1 MNGRLRLALVG
12 AGQTFGSFANRRNV
26 ALVKIADFGAV
37 GETDAISKPIKTV
50 GQDHFSFR
58 PNGYAL
64 NFCGSDDG
72 VTCAQADLVGMG
84 ECQCMRFPRGCHES
98 KGYTLRPVKSII
110 ETLEGNKVKLS
121 VEIDEVE
128 FDRNIDK
135 AFRKIANEIRIP
147 GFRQGKAPR
156 QLLQAQIGLGAAR
169 SQAIQDSIPEYL
181 ALAVREHDVDL
192 IATPQIEVTKGEE
205 EGVLGF
211 DATCEVR
218 PIVTVPGYNGLR
230 IELPALLVKEED
242 VDDAMK
248 SERSRHGV
256 LKDVDRAIAKGDH
269 VSLDLS
275 GSREGTPVPGL
286 NVEDWAYEV
295 GKGWVSASFDEK
307 LTGEKLGSTIT
318 YSEAPNGTTDIAEM
332 TVVVKKVQE
341 MVLDE
346 LTDEWVAEHVSEFE
360 TVDAWKASLRKRLE
374 EIKLNQTRSVFVER
388 TTAAL
393 AELVTIDIP
402 EAMIASDLQARVR
415 NTVEQFQSQ
424 GVSIDQWLSAT
435 GQTTESFIDNLRN
448 ESQKAV
454 RVDLALRAVAVAQ
467 AITASEDDIEQ
478 EIERIAMQVGRK
490 VNQVR
495 KAYQENDALTE
506 LAAQIHKSQA
516 VDWLL
521 RNSTLVDPEGN
532 AINADDLFGDESQ
545 GNSTE

>member
-1 MNGRLRLALVG
+1 
-12 AGQTFGSFANRRNV
+12 
-26 ALVKIADFGAV
+26 
-37 GETDAISKPIKTV
+37 
-50 GQDHFSFR
+50 
-58 PNGYAL
+58 
-64 NFCGSDDG
+64 
-72 VTCAQADLVGMG
+72 
-84 ECQCMRFPRGCHES
+84 
-98 KGYTLRPVKSII
+98 
-110 ETLEGNKVKLS
+110 
-121 VEIDEVE
+121 
-128 FDRNIDK
+128 
-135 AFRKIANEIRIP
+135 
-147 GFRQGKAPR
+147 
-156 QLLQAQIGLGAAR
+156 LLQAQIGLGAAR

-275 GSREGTPVPGL
+275 GSREGIPVPGL

-341 MVLDE
+341 MVLDD

-532 AINADDLFGDESQ
+532 AISADDLFGDESQ
-545 GNSTE
+545 GDSTE

>member
-1 MNGRLRLALVG
+1 
-12 AGQTFGSFANRRNV
+12 
-26 ALVKIADFGAV
+26 
-37 GETDAISKPIKTV
+37 
-50 GQDHFSFR
+50 
-58 PNGYAL
+58 
-64 NFCGSDDG
+64 
-72 VTCAQADLVGMG
+72 
-84 ECQCMRFPRGCHES
+84 MRS
-98 KGYTLRPVKSII
+98 VKSII

-192 IATPQIEVTKGEE
+192 IATPQIEVTKGEV
-205 EGVLGF
+205 EGILGF

-275 GSREGTPVPGL
+275 GTREGTPVPGL

-341 MVLDE
+341 MVLDD

-435 GQTTESFIDNLRN
+435 GQTTESFIENLRT

-454 RVDLALRAVAVAQ
+454 KVDLALRAVAVAQ
-467 AITASEDDIEQ
+467 AISASDDDIEQ
-478 EIERIAMQVGRK
+478 ELERIAMQVGRK

>member
-1 MNGRLRLALVG
+1 
-12 AGQTFGSFANRRNV
+12 
-26 ALVKIADFGAV
+26 
-37 GETDAISKPIKTV
+37 
-50 GQDHFSFR
+50 
-58 PNGYAL
+58 
-64 NFCGSDDG
+64 
-72 VTCAQADLVGMG
+72 
-84 ECQCMRFPRGCHES
+84 
-98 KGYTLRPVKSII
+98 
-110 ETLEGNKVKLS
+110 
-121 VEIDEVE
+121 
-128 FDRNIDK
+128 
-135 AFRKIANEIRIP
+135 
-147 GFRQGKAPR
+147 
-156 QLLQAQIGLGAAR
+156 LLQAQIGLGAAR

-192 IATPQIEVTKGEE
+192 IATPQIEVTKGEV
-205 EGVLGF
+205 EGILGF

-275 GSREGTPVPGL
+275 GTREGTPVPGL

-341 MVLDE
+341 MVLDD

-388 TTAAL
+388 TTSAL

-435 GQTTESFIDNLRN
+435 GQTTESFIENLRT

-454 RVDLALRAVAVAQ
+454 KVDLALRAVAVAQ
-467 AITASEDDIEQ
+467 AISASDDDIEQ
-478 EIERIAMQVGRK
+478 ELERIAMQVGRK

-532 AINADDLFGDESQ
+532 AISADDLFGDESQ

>member
-1 MNGRLRLALVG
+1 M
-12 AGQTFGSFANRRNV
+12 
-26 ALVKIADFGAV
+26 
-37 GETDAISKPIKTV
+37 
-50 GQDHFSFR
+50 
-58 PNGYAL
+58 
-64 NFCGSDDG
+64 
-72 VTCAQADLVGMG
+72 
-84 ECQCMRFPRGCHES
+84 
-98 KGYTLRPVKSII
+98 KSII

-128 FDRNIDK
+128 FDRSIDK

-192 IATPQIEVTKGEE
+192 IATPQIEVTKGEV
-205 EGVLGF
+205 EGILGF

-275 GSREGTPVPGL
+275 GTREGTPVPGL

-341 MVLDE
+341 MVLDD

-388 TTAAL
+388 TTSAL

-435 GQTTESFIDNLRN
+435 GQTTESFIENLRT

-454 RVDLALRAVAVAQ
+454 KVDLALRAVAVAQ
-467 AITASEDDIEQ
+467 AISASDDDIEQ
-478 EIERIAMQVGRK
+478 ELERIAMQVGRK

-532 AINADDLFGDESQ
+532 AISADDLFGDESQ

>member
-1 MNGRLRLALVG
+1 
-12 AGQTFGSFANRRNV
+12 
-26 ALVKIADFGAV
+26 
-37 GETDAISKPIKTV
+37 
-50 GQDHFSFR
+50 
-58 PNGYAL
+58 
-64 NFCGSDDG
+64 
-72 VTCAQADLVGMG
+72 
-84 ECQCMRFPRGCHES
+84 MRFPRGCHES

-121 VEIDEVE
+121 VEVDEVE
-128 FDRNIDK
+128 FDKNIDQ
-135 AFRKIANEIRIP
+135 AFRKIAKEVRIP

-156 QLLQAQIGLGAAR
+156 KLLEAQIGIGAAR
-169 SQAIQDSIPEYL
+169 SQAIQDAIPEYL
-181 ALAVREHDVDL
+181 SLAVREHNVDL

-205 EGVLGF
+205 DGVLGF

-275 GSREGTPVPGL
+275 GTREGTPVPGL

-506 LAAQIHKSQA
+506 LAAQIQKSQA

>member
-1 MNGRLRLALVG
+1 
-12 AGQTFGSFANRRNV
+12 
-26 ALVKIADFGAV
+26 
-37 GETDAISKPIKTV
+37 
-50 GQDHFSFR
+50 
-58 PNGYAL
+58 
-64 NFCGSDDG
+64 
-72 VTCAQADLVGMG
+72 
-84 ECQCMRFPRGCHES
+84 
-98 KGYTLRPVKSII
+98 
-110 ETLEGNKVKLS
+110 

-275 GSREGTPVPGL
+275 GTREGTPVPGL

-341 MVLDE
+341 MVLDD

-402 EAMIASDLQARVR
+402 EAMIARDLQARVR

-532 AINADDLFGDESQ
+532 AISADDLFGDESQ
-545 GNSTE
+545 GDSTE

>member
-1 MNGRLRLALVG
+1 M
-12 AGQTFGSFANRRNV
+12 
-26 ALVKIADFGAV
+26 
-37 GETDAISKPIKTV
+37 
-50 GQDHFSFR
+50 
-58 PNGYAL
+58 
-64 NFCGSDDG
+64 
-72 VTCAQADLVGMG
+72 
-84 ECQCMRFPRGCHES
+84 
-98 KGYTLRPVKSII
+98 KSII

-205 EGVLGF
+205 EGILGF

-256 LKDVDRAIAKGDH
+256 LKDVDRAIAKGDY

-275 GSREGTPVPGL
+275 GAREGTPVPGL

-295 GKGWVSASFDEK
+295 GKGWVSPSFDEK
-307 LTGEKLGSTIT
+307 LIGEKLGSTIS

-341 MVLDE
+341 MVLDD

-388 TTAAL
+388 TTSAL
-393 AELVTIDIP
+393 AELVTIEIP

-424 GVSIDQWLSAT
+424 GVSIEQWLSAT
-435 GQTTESFIDNLRN
+435 GQTTESFIENLRT

-454 RVDLALRAVAVAQ
+454 KVDLALRAVAVAQ
-467 AITASEDDIEQ
+467 AITASDDDIEQ

-532 AINADDLFGDESQ
+532 AISADDLFGDESQ

>member
-1 MNGRLRLALVG
+1 
-12 AGQTFGSFANRRNV
+12 
-26 ALVKIADFGAV
+26 
-37 GETDAISKPIKTV
+37 
-50 GQDHFSFR
+50 
-58 PNGYAL
+58 
-64 NFCGSDDG
+64 
-72 VTCAQADLVGMG
+72 
-84 ECQCMRFPRGCHES
+84 
-98 KGYTLRPVKSII
+98 
-110 ETLEGNKVKLS
+110 
-121 VEIDEVE
+121 
-128 FDRNIDK
+128 
-135 AFRKIANEIRIP
+135 
-147 GFRQGKAPR
+147 
-156 QLLQAQIGLGAAR
+156 LQAQIGLGAAR

-205 EGVLGF
+205 EGILGF

-256 LKDVDRAIAKGDH
+256 LKDVDRAIAKGDY

-275 GSREGTPVPGL
+275 GAREGTPVPGL

-295 GKGWVSASFDEK
+295 GKGWVSPSFDEK
-307 LTGEKLGSTIT
+307 LIGEKLGSTIS

-341 MVLDE
+341 MVLDD

-388 TTAAL
+388 TTSAL
-393 AELVTIDIP
+393 ADLVTIEIP

-424 GVSIDQWLSAT
+424 GVSIEQWLSAT
-435 GQTTESFIDNLRN
+435 GQTTESFIENLRT

-454 RVDLALRAVAVAQ
+454 KVDLALRAVAVAQ
-467 AITASEDDIEQ
+467 AITASDDDIEQ

-532 AINADDLFGDESQ
+532 AISADDLFGDESQ

>member
-1 MNGRLRLALVG
+1 M
-12 AGQTFGSFANRRNV
+12 
-26 ALVKIADFGAV
+26 
-37 GETDAISKPIKTV
+37 
-50 GQDHFSFR
+50 
-58 PNGYAL
+58 
-64 NFCGSDDG
+64 
-72 VTCAQADLVGMG
+72 
-84 ECQCMRFPRGCHES
+84 
-98 KGYTLRPVKSII
+98 KSII

-205 EGVLGF
+205 EGILGF

-275 GSREGTPVPGL
+275 GAREGTPVPGL

-295 GKGWVSASFDEK
+295 GKGWVSPSFDEK
-307 LTGEKLGSTIT
+307 LIGEKLGSTIS

-341 MVLDE
+341 MVLDD

-388 TTAAL
+388 TTSAL
-393 AELVTIDIP
+393 ADLVTIEIP

-424 GVSIDQWLSAT
+424 GVSIEQWLSAT
-435 GQTTESFIDNLRN
+435 GQTTESFIENLRT

-454 RVDLALRAVAVAQ
+454 KVDLALRAVAVAQ
-467 AITASEDDIEQ
+467 AITASDDDIEQ

-532 AINADDLFGDESQ
+532 AISADDLFGDESQ

>member
-1 MNGRLRLALVG
+1 M
-12 AGQTFGSFANRRNV
+12 
-26 ALVKIADFGAV
+26 
-37 GETDAISKPIKTV
+37 
-50 GQDHFSFR
+50 
-58 PNGYAL
+58 
-64 NFCGSDDG
+64 
-72 VTCAQADLVGMG
+72 
-84 ECQCMRFPRGCHES
+84 
-98 KGYTLRPVKSII
+98 KSII

-169 SQAIQDSIPEYL
+169 SQALQDSIPEYL

-205 EGVLGF
+205 EGILGF

-275 GSREGTPVPGL
+275 GAREGTPVPGL

-295 GKGWVSASFDEK
+295 GKGWVSPSFDEK
-307 LTGEKLGSTIT
+307 LIGEKLGSTIS

-341 MVLDE
+341 MVLDD

-388 TTAAL
+388 TTSAL
-393 AELVTIDIP
+393 ADLVTIEIP

-424 GVSIDQWLSAT
+424 GVSIEQWLSAT
-435 GQTTESFIDNLRN
+435 GQTTESFIENLRT

-454 RVDLALRAVAVAQ
+454 KVDLALRAVAVAQ
-467 AITASEDDIEQ
+467 AITASDDDIEQ

-532 AINADDLFGDESQ
+532 AISADDLFGDESQ

>member
-1 MNGRLRLALVG
+1 
-12 AGQTFGSFANRRNV
+12 
-26 ALVKIADFGAV
+26 
-37 GETDAISKPIKTV
+37 
-50 GQDHFSFR
+50 
-58 PNGYAL
+58 
-64 NFCGSDDG
+64 
-72 VTCAQADLVGMG
+72 
-84 ECQCMRFPRGCHES
+84 MRS
-98 KGYTLRPVKSII
+98 VKSII

-205 EGVLGF
+205 EGILGF

-275 GSREGTPVPGL
+275 GTREGTPVPGL

-295 GKGWVSASFDEK
+295 GKGWVSPSFDEK
-307 LTGEKLGSTIT
+307 LIGEKLGSTIT
-318 YSEAPNGTTDIAEM
+318 YSEAPNGTTDTAEM

-341 MVLDE
+341 MVLDD

-388 TTAAL
+388 TTSAL
-393 AELVTIDIP
+393 AELVTIEIP

-435 GQTTESFIDNLRN
+435 GQTTESFIENLRT

-454 RVDLALRAVAVAQ
+454 KVDLALRAVAVAQ
-467 AITASEDDIEQ
+467 AIAASDDDIEQ
-478 EIERIAMQVGRK
+478 ELERIALQVGRK

-532 AINADDLFGDESQ
+532 AISADDLFGDESQ

>member
-1 MNGRLRLALVG
+1 M
-12 AGQTFGSFANRRNV
+12 
-26 ALVKIADFGAV
+26 
-37 GETDAISKPIKTV
+37 
-50 GQDHFSFR
+50 
-58 PNGYAL
+58 
-64 NFCGSDDG
+64 
-72 VTCAQADLVGMG
+72 
-84 ECQCMRFPRGCHES
+84 
-98 KGYTLRPVKSII
+98 KSII

-205 EGVLGF
+205 EGILGF

-275 GSREGTPVPGL
+275 GTREGTPVPGL

-295 GKGWVSASFDEK
+295 GKGWVSPSFDEK
-307 LTGEKLGSTIT
+307 LIGEKLGSTIT
-318 YSEAPNGTTDIAEM
+318 YSEAPNGTTDTAEM

-341 MVLDE
+341 MVLDD
-346 LTDEWVAEHVSEFE
+346 LTDEWMAEHVSEFE

-388 TTAAL
+388 TTSAL
-393 AELVTIDIP
+393 AELVTIEIP

-435 GQTTESFIDNLRN
+435 GQTTESFIENLRT

-454 RVDLALRAVAVAQ
+454 KVDLALRAVAVAQ
-467 AITASEDDIEQ
+467 AIAASDDDIEQ
-478 EIERIAMQVGRK
+478 ELERIALQVGRK

-532 AINADDLFGDESQ
+532 AISADDLFGDESQ

>member
-1 MNGRLRLALVG
+1 
-12 AGQTFGSFANRRNV
+12 
-26 ALVKIADFGAV
+26 
-37 GETDAISKPIKTV
+37 
-50 GQDHFSFR
+50 
-58 PNGYAL
+58 
-64 NFCGSDDG
+64 
-72 VTCAQADLVGMG
+72 
-84 ECQCMRFPRGCHES
+84 
-98 KGYTLRPVKSII
+98 VKSII

-156 QLLQAQIGLGAAR
+156 QLLQAQIGLRAAR

-275 GSREGTPVPGL
+275 GTREGTPVPGL

-341 MVLDE
+341 MVLDD

-532 AINADDLFGDESQ
+532 AISADDLFGDESQ
-545 GNSTE
+545 GDSTE

>member
-1 MNGRLRLALVG
+1 M
-12 AGQTFGSFANRRNV
+12 
-26 ALVKIADFGAV
+26 
-37 GETDAISKPIKTV
+37 
-50 GQDHFSFR
+50 
-58 PNGYAL
+58 
-64 NFCGSDDG
+64 
-72 VTCAQADLVGMG
+72 
-84 ECQCMRFPRGCHES
+84 
-98 KGYTLRPVKSII
+98 KSII

-156 QLLQAQIGLGAAR
+156 QLLQAQNGLGAAR

-205 EGVLGF
+205 EGILGF

-256 LKDVDRAIAKGDH
+256 LKDVDRAIAKGDY

-275 GSREGTPVPGL
+275 GAREGTPVPGL

-295 GKGWVSASFDEK
+295 GKGWVSPSFDEK
-307 LTGEKLGSTIT
+307 LIGEKLGSTIS

-341 MVLDE
+341 MVLDD

-388 TTAAL
+388 TTSAL
-393 AELVTIDIP
+393 ADLVTIEIP

-424 GVSIDQWLSAT
+424 GVSIEQWLSAT
-435 GQTTESFIDNLRN
+435 GQTTESFIENLRT

-454 RVDLALRAVAVAQ
+454 KVDLALRAVAVAQ
-467 AITASEDDIEQ
+467 AITASDDDIEQ

-532 AINADDLFGDESQ
+532 AISADDLFGDESQ

>member
-1 MNGRLRLALVG
+1 
-12 AGQTFGSFANRRNV
+12 
-26 ALVKIADFGAV
+26 
-37 GETDAISKPIKTV
+37 
-50 GQDHFSFR
+50 
-58 PNGYAL
+58 
-64 NFCGSDDG
+64 
-72 VTCAQADLVGMG
+72 
-84 ECQCMRFPRGCHES
+84 
-98 KGYTLRPVKSII
+98 VKSII

-275 GSREGTPVPGL
+275 GTREGTPVPGL

-341 MVLDE
+341 MVLDD

-532 AINADDLFGDESQ
+532 AISADDLFGDESQ
-545 GNSTE
+545 GDSTE

>member
-1 MNGRLRLALVG
+1 M
-12 AGQTFGSFANRRNV
+12 
-26 ALVKIADFGAV
+26 
-37 GETDAISKPIKTV
+37 
-50 GQDHFSFR
+50 
-58 PNGYAL
+58 
-64 NFCGSDDG
+64 
-72 VTCAQADLVGMG
+72 
-84 ECQCMRFPRGCHES
+84 
-98 KGYTLRPVKSII
+98 KSII

-205 EGVLGF
+205 EGILGF

-275 GSREGTPVPGL
+275 GTREGTPVPGL

-295 GKGWVSASFDEK
+295 GKGWVSPSFDEK
-307 LTGEKLGSTIT
+307 LIGEKLGSTIT
-318 YSEAPNGTTDIAEM
+318 YSEAPNVTTDTAEM

-341 MVLDE
+341 MVLDD

-388 TTAAL
+388 TTSAL
-393 AELVTIDIP
+393 AELVTIEIP

-435 GQTTESFIDNLRN
+435 GQTTESFIENLRT

-454 RVDLALRAVAVAQ
+454 KVDLALRAVAVAQ
-467 AITASEDDIEQ
+467 AIAASDDDIEQ
-478 EIERIAMQVGRK
+478 ELERIALQVGRK

-506 LAAQIHKSQA
+506 LADQIHKSQA

-532 AINADDLFGDESQ
+532 AISADDLFGDESQ

>member
-1 MNGRLRLALVG
+1 M
-12 AGQTFGSFANRRNV
+12 
-26 ALVKIADFGAV
+26 
-37 GETDAISKPIKTV
+37 
-50 GQDHFSFR
+50 
-58 PNGYAL
+58 
-64 NFCGSDDG
+64 
-72 VTCAQADLVGMG
+72 
-84 ECQCMRFPRGCHES
+84 
-98 KGYTLRPVKSII
+98 KSII

-275 GSREGTPVPGL
+275 GTREGTPVPGL

-424 GVSIDQWLSAT
+424 GISIDQWLSAT

-532 AINADDLFGDESQ
+532 AISADDLFGDESQ
-545 GNSTE
+545 GDSTE

>member
-1 MNGRLRLALVG
+1 M
-12 AGQTFGSFANRRNV
+12 
-26 ALVKIADFGAV
+26 
-37 GETDAISKPIKTV
+37 
-50 GQDHFSFR
+50 
-58 PNGYAL
+58 
-64 NFCGSDDG
+64 
-72 VTCAQADLVGMG
+72 
-84 ECQCMRFPRGCHES
+84 
-98 KGYTLRPVKSII
+98 KSII

-205 EGVLGF
+205 EGILGF

-275 GSREGTPVPGL
+275 GTREGTPVPGL

-295 GKGWVSASFDEK
+295 GKGWVSPSFDEK
-307 LTGEKLGSTIT
+307 LIGEKLGSTIT
-318 YSEAPNGTTDIAEM
+318 YSEAPNGTTDTAEM

-341 MVLDE
+341 MVLDD

-388 TTAAL
+388 TTSAL
-393 AELVTIDIP
+393 AELVTIEIP

-435 GQTTESFIDNLRN
+435 GQTTESFIENLRT

-454 RVDLALRAVAVAQ
+454 KVDLALRAVAVAQ
-467 AITASEDDIEQ
+467 AIAASDDDIEQ
-478 EIERIAMQVGRK
+478 ELERIALQVGRK

-532 AINADDLFGDESQ
+532 AISADDLFGDESQ

>member
-1 MNGRLRLALVG
+1 M
-12 AGQTFGSFANRRNV
+12 
-26 ALVKIADFGAV
+26 
-37 GETDAISKPIKTV
+37 
-50 GQDHFSFR
+50 
-58 PNGYAL
+58 
-64 NFCGSDDG
+64 
-72 VTCAQADLVGMG
+72 
-84 ECQCMRFPRGCHES
+84 
-98 KGYTLRPVKSII
+98 KSII

-192 IATPQIEVTKGEE
+192 IATPQIEVTKGEV
-205 EGVLGF
+205 EGILGF

-275 GSREGTPVPGL
+275 GTREGTPVPGL

-318 YSEAPNGTTDIAEM
+318 FSEAPNGTTDIAEM
-332 TVVVKKVQE
+332 TVVVKKVHE
-341 MVLDE
+341 MVLDD

-388 TTAAL
+388 TTTAL

-435 GQTTESFIDNLRN
+435 GQTTESFIENLRT

-454 RVDLALRAVAVAQ
+454 KVDLALRAVAVAQ
-467 AITASEDDIEQ
+467 AISASDDDIEQ
-478 EIERIAMQVGRK
+478 ELERIAMQVGRK

-532 AINADDLFGDESQ
+532 AISADDLFGDESQ

>member
-1 MNGRLRLALVG
+1 
-12 AGQTFGSFANRRNV
+12 
-26 ALVKIADFGAV
+26 
-37 GETDAISKPIKTV
+37 
-50 GQDHFSFR
+50 
-58 PNGYAL
+58 
-64 NFCGSDDG
+64 
-72 VTCAQADLVGMG
+72 
-84 ECQCMRFPRGCHES
+84 
-98 KGYTLRPVKSII
+98 VKSII

-147 GFRQGKAPR
+147 GFRQGNAPR

-205 EGVLGF
+205 EGILGF

-256 LKDVDRAIAKGDH
+256 LKDVDRAIAKGDY

-275 GSREGTPVPGL
+275 GAREGTPVPGL

-295 GKGWVSASFDEK
+295 GKGWVSPSFDEK
-307 LTGEKLGSTIT
+307 LIGEKLGSTIS

-341 MVLDE
+341 MVLDD

-388 TTAAL
+388 TTSAL
-393 AELVTIDIP
+393 ADLVTIEIP

-424 GVSIDQWLSAT
+424 GVSIEQWLSAT
-435 GQTTESFIDNLRN
+435 GQTTESFIENLRT

-454 RVDLALRAVAVAQ
+454 KVDLALRAVAVAQ
-467 AITASEDDIEQ
+467 AITASDDDIEQ

-532 AINADDLFGDESQ
+532 AISADDLFGDESQ

>member
-1 MNGRLRLALVG
+1 
-12 AGQTFGSFANRRNV
+12 
-26 ALVKIADFGAV
+26 
-37 GETDAISKPIKTV
+37 
-50 GQDHFSFR
+50 
-58 PNGYAL
+58 
-64 NFCGSDDG
+64 
-72 VTCAQADLVGMG
+72 
-84 ECQCMRFPRGCHES
+84 
-98 KGYTLRPVKSII
+98 
-110 ETLEGNKVKLS
+110 
-121 VEIDEVE
+121 
-128 FDRNIDK
+128 
-135 AFRKIANEIRIP
+135 
-147 GFRQGKAPR
+147 
-156 QLLQAQIGLGAAR
+156 LLQAQIGLGAAR

-192 IATPQIEVTKGEE
+192 IATPQIEVTKGEV
-205 EGVLGF
+205 EGILGF

-275 GSREGTPVPGL
+275 GTREGTPVPGL

-341 MVLDE
+341 MVLDD

-388 TTAAL
+388 TTSAL

-402 EAMIASDLQARVR
+402 EAMIASDMQARVR

-435 GQTTESFIDNLRN
+435 GQTTESFIENLRT

-454 RVDLALRAVAVAQ
+454 KVDLALRAVAVAQ
-467 AITASEDDIEQ
+467 AISASDDDIEQ
-478 EIERIAMQVGRK
+478 ELERIAMQVGRK

-532 AINADDLFGDESQ
+532 AISADDLFGDESQ

>member
-1 MNGRLRLALVG
+1 
-12 AGQTFGSFANRRNV
+12 
-26 ALVKIADFGAV
+26 
-37 GETDAISKPIKTV
+37 
-50 GQDHFSFR
+50 
-58 PNGYAL
+58 
-64 NFCGSDDG
+64 
-72 VTCAQADLVGMG
+72 
-84 ECQCMRFPRGCHES
+84 MRS
-98 KGYTLRPVKSII
+98 VKSII

-205 EGVLGF
+205 EGILGF

-275 GSREGTPVPGL
+275 GAREGTPVPGL

-307 LTGEKLGSTIT
+307 LTGEKLGSTIS

-341 MVLDE
+341 MVLDD

-360 TVDAWKASLRKRLE
+360 TVDAWKASVRKRLE

-388 TTAAL
+388 TTSAL
-393 AELVTIDIP
+393 ADLVTIEIP

-424 GVSIDQWLSAT
+424 GVSIEQWLSAT
-435 GQTTESFIDNLRN
+435 GQTTESFIENLRT

-454 RVDLALRAVAVAQ
+454 KVDLALRAVAVAQ
-467 AITASEDDIEQ
+467 AITASDDDIEQ

-532 AINADDLFGDESQ
+532 AISADDLFGDESQ

>member
-1 MNGRLRLALVG
+1 M
-12 AGQTFGSFANRRNV
+12 
-26 ALVKIADFGAV
+26 
-37 GETDAISKPIKTV
+37 
-50 GQDHFSFR
+50 
-58 PNGYAL
+58 
-64 NFCGSDDG
+64 
-72 VTCAQADLVGMG
+72 
-84 ECQCMRFPRGCHES
+84 
-98 KGYTLRPVKSII
+98 KSII

-147 GFRQGKAPR
+147 GFRQGNAPR

-205 EGVLGF
+205 EGILGF

-256 LKDVDRAIAKGDH
+256 LKDVDRAIAKGDY

-275 GSREGTPVPGL
+275 GAREGTPVPGL

-295 GKGWVSASFDEK
+295 GKGWVSPSFDEK
-307 LTGEKLGSTIT
+307 LIGEKLGSTIS

-341 MVLDE
+341 MVLDD

-388 TTAAL
+388 TTSAL
-393 AELVTIDIP
+393 ADLVTIEIP

-424 GVSIDQWLSAT
+424 GVSIEQWLSAT
-435 GQTTESFIDNLRN
+435 GQTTESFIENLRT

-454 RVDLALRAVAVAQ
+454 KVDLALRAVAVAQ
-467 AITASEDDIEQ
+467 AITASDDDIEQ

-532 AINADDLFGDESQ
+532 AISADDLFGDESQ